1 MATYNPYND
10 AYSIYKLK
18 NSWHEADA
26 KGDTATKDK
35 SAKEAQ
41 AYYQSLIKNG
51 YSDIAEKLQKTD
63 NKGAKDVIKNLISSV
78 QQPTGDEWYQNNLK
92 ELQSNP
98 EWTDGVK
105 TGSSTGVETVK
116 SSMPE
121 AKDTETI
128 TGKINDLYG
137 IQRSDRE
144 TMAGK
149 YDTLE
154 DYNYNHN
161 PYESEIG
168 KSIMEDYKFK
178 GKTASDNAVASGGAS
193 NGGNIDS
200 YASANANRQQMAF
213 TNAGKQAVLADFN
226 TRIANARGILSDLG
240 VYQQNQDKGMQTT
253 IGLQQ
258 TEEQRQFENEET
270 KKNNEVDR
278 GVKISEVTGY
288 VPDSFVSA
296 NNPFFDND
304 GNLIDVK
311 NTDYSLI
318 IHNAEEKLKTETDPK
333 KRADLE
339 ATIKYAKQ
347 ARVVKTNMPEYSKYR
362 NTLELY
368 SPDETFTS
376 KVTNKQ
382 LDNDKAIEDKKL
394 ELTEKEIEANKSKNT
409 SSVVTIDGNEDDIT
423 QDSNGTYVDGVKV
436 GDKNGKPILTYAQAT
451 EQNEAGN
458 TSAQVAYALEYYGV
472 NIDDTTTGGDS
483 GEPEIDVQA
492 ELDEVYDSSSKT
504 VQNYIRNV
512 LEKDLINAEESGIA
526 VDEAWLKNH
535 LINYSAEY
543 DIEVKDIKAIYKAL
557 GGTDT
562 KWVDDYKNAGW
573 FGWGKGVKS
582 TVKTDTTDTSET
594 STSETDK
601 TETTYSANNPYFNE
615 KGELLDYNIN
625 YSQIITDAQNKLVIT
640 TDPTEIANLKK
651 TIKYAQEALK
661 RVNLK
666 HASNAR

>member
-92 ELQSNP
+92 EFQSNP

-105 TGSSTGVETVK
+105 TGSSTGVQTVK
-116 SSMPE
+116 STMPE

-253 IGLQQ
+253 INQQQ

-270 KKNNEVDR
+270 KNNNEVDR

-296 NNPFFDND
+296 NNPFFDKD

-382 LDNDKAIEDKKL
+382 LDNDKAVEDKKL
-394 ELTEKEIEANKSKNT
+394 ELTEEEIKANERMNSSTNATNLAIADKELNAKLAEAEEDVTWEKELKKYDLSDDAKNFLVLEGAYDAFENGEKIN
-409 SSVVTIDGNEDDIT
+409 VVTLLKNNKDKYKLTLRDASEIAIMYNFSEDE
-423 QDSNGTYVDGVKV
+423 
-436 GDKNGKPILTYAQAT
+436 KNWIK
-451 EQNEAGN
+451 EQNWYDKDN
-458 TSAQVAYALEYYGV
+458 VDIN
-472 NIDDTTTGGDS
+472 NILN
-483 GEPEIDVQA
+483 
-492 ELDEVYDSSSKT
+492 ELK
-504 VQNYIRNV
+504 
-512 LEKDLINAEESGIA
+512 
-526 VDEAWLKNH
+526 
-535 LINYSAEY
+535 
-543 DIEVKDIKAIYKAL
+543 
-557 GGTDT
+557 
-562 KWVDDYKNAGW
+562 
-573 FGWGKGVKS
+573 
-582 TVKTDTTDTSET
+582 
-594 STSETDK
+594 
-601 TETTYSANNPYFNE
+601 
-615 KGELLDYNIN
+615 
-625 YSQIITDAQNKLVIT
+625 
-640 TDPTEIANLKK
+640 
-651 TIKYAQEALK
+651 
-661 RVNLK
+661 
-666 HASNAR
+666 